1 VPTGEA
7 RPNTKEDPRLAITTR
22 EWLAKATLSKE
33 MVDRFL
39 DPETRNI
46 WAFDAELGFGVRSCI
61 RNDGVDGSKT
71 VTHVDPSGE
80 RRMVNSADRPC
91 RINTY
96 GNSFNMSQQVSDGES
111 WQEYL
116 AAHFGEPIRNFGV
129 GGYSVYQ
136 AYRRMLRE
144 EKTKSAAEHLV
155 LHVYSEDHRR
165 NIAKWRWVVGRY
177 PDLGLEKTVFRRSET
192 WGFFANPQAHL
203 RLDPVTGGFAEF
215 ENPYP
220 THDSLYLLCDEE
232 HVYETFKDD
241 FEVQAFL
248 AEQHVPDIRPQVL
261 QTMAEALEMPADFG
275 SPEAAAKTAR
285 SLVQE
290 CALRSSMYVLD

>member
-1 VPTGEA
+1 
-7 RPNTKEDPRLAITTR
+7 
-22 EWLAKATLSKE
+22 
-33 MVDRFL
+33 
-39 DPETRNI
+39 
-46 WAFDAELGFGVRSCI
+46 
-61 RNDGVDGSKT
+61 
-71 VTHVDPSGE
+71 
-80 RRMVNSADRPC
+80 
-91 RINTY
+91 
-96 GNSFNMSQQVSDGES
+96 
-111 WQEYL
+111 
-116 AAHFGEPIRNFGV
+116 
-129 GGYSVYQ
+129 
-136 AYRRMLRE
+136 
-144 EKTKSAAEHLV
+144 V